1 MSLFLFLYL
10 LRFLAVGSW
19 PVRYFIRVFFI
30 PSVTPAMVVQLST
43 TAIRYGLA
51 MSGSVLF
58 MA

>member
-10 LRFLAVGSW
+10 LRFFAVGSW

-30 PSVTPAMVVQLST
+30 PSVTPAMVVQLSM
-43 TAIRYGLA
+43 YGLA
-51 MSGSVLF
+51 MSGSVFF